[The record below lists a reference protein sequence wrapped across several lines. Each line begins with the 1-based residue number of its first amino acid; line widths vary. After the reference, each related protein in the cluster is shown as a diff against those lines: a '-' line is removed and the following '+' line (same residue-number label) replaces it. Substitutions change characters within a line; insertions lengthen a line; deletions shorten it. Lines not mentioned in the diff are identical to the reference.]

1 MSMLNAPLA
10 KSGLNMASLPPRLV
24 SEYHG
29 EPLLP
34 PPQFAMSTVH
44 FPSSQMPSSSKQ
56 LKSVSFHEK
65 IAALVS
71 QAVNSN
77 FNSSNASSWLSSRF
91 DRNDIAPPQP
101 QHNKRN
107 ELFSSSS
114 LGERQNR
121 DNHHWQQQQ
130 QQLEQKENHPP
141 ITANEFFSEPIWE
154 GSQSIETNSQSQA
167 EPIETQPQQNQVAP
181 QTDGLVDVAKNFL
194 EVCSL
199 INITTFL
206 RVSKTVGENKKR
218 NNFLRIY
225 LFEVFRSLFFKIF

>member
-10 KSGLNMASLPPRLV
+10 KNGLNMASLPPRLV

-34 PPQFAMSTVH
+34 PPQIAMSTVH

-56 LKSVSFHEK
+56 HKSVSMHEK
-65 IAALVS
+65 IAALVN

-77 FNSSNASSWLSSRF
+77 FNSSSASSWLSSRF
-91 DRNDIAPPQP
+91 DRNDIAPQQP
-101 QHNKRN
+101 QHNKRS
-107 ELFSSSS
+107 ELFSSS

-130 QQLEQKENHPP
+130 QHLEQKENCPP

-167 EPIETQPQQNQVAP
+167 EPIETQQQQNQVAP

-194 EVCSL
+194 EV
-199 INITTFL
+199 
-206 RVSKTVGENKKR
+206 
-218 NNFLRIY
+218 
-225 LFEVFRSLFFKIF
+225 KI